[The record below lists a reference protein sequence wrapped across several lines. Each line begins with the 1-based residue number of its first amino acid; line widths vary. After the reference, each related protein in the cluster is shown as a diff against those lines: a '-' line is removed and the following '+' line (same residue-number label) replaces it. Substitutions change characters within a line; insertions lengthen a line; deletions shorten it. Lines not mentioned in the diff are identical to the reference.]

1 MIQDILKILMD
12 SSRVENYV
20 APAKIKTYQS
30 LVLNIDEIAD
40 VEANTEVDVPRWLAQ
55 ELVKAD
61 LAELSS
67 DEKVTI
73 EELARLAFLET
84 RTIGTAST
92 LQKLPPEFYV
102 KVKHEIEV
110 TLSRLSRNPTSEI
123 IEKYR
128 KTEMFVRD
136 IVRSRL
142 RKILSLVLTVEE
154 PKDVITKLTPEEKT
168 LYRVLRDIIKF
179 WIEETTGLKY

>member
-12 SSRVENYV
+12 SSRVESYV
-20 APAKIKTYQS
+20 APAKAKTYQN
-30 LVLNIDEIAD
+30 LVLNIDEISY
-40 VEANTEVDVPRWLAQ
+40 VEANTEIDVPRWLAQ
-55 ELVKAD
+55 ELEKAG
-61 LAELSS
+61 LVELSS

-102 KVKHEIEV
+102 KVKHEIEA
-110 TLSRLSRNPTSEI
+110 LLNELSRNPTSEV

-128 KTEMFVRD
+128 KAEMFIRD

-142 RKILSLVLTVEE
+142 RKILNLVLTVEE
-154 PKDVITKLTPEEKT
+154 PKDIITKLTPEEKT

>member
-1 MIQDILKILMD
+1 MIRDVLKILMD

-20 APAKIKTYQS
+20 APAKVKALHD
-30 LVLNIDEIAD
+30 LVLNVDEVLD
-40 VEANTEVDVPRWLAQ
+40 VEANNEVDVPRWLAQ
-55 ELVKAD
+55 ELSKAG
-61 LAELSS
+61 LAKLSPE
-67 DEKVTI
+67 EKVTI

-92 LQKLPPEFYV
+92 LQKLPSEFYV

-110 TLSRLSRNPTSEI
+110 SLNELSRNPSSKT

-128 KTEMFVRD
+128 KIEMFVRD

-154 PKDVITKLTPEEKT
+154 PKDVIVKLTPEEKT
-168 LYRVLRDIIKF
+168 LYRVLRDIVKF